1 MFVEP
6 CLRRRLLLIGPP
18 SHDNQGLL
26 VAVVFA
32 TGSHGFGYQPSHG
45 APIKVPNWLCRCELS
60 CCHMAVAELV
70 VALPFCCTRLFVLH

>member
-1 MFVEP
+1 MTTRD
-6 CLRRRLLLIGPP
+6 CWSQLSSL
-18 SHDNQGLL
+18 Q
-26 VAVVFA
+26 VVMA
-32 TGSHGFGYQPSHG
+32 LAITYQPSHG